1 MDQLLEKYFIAKE
14 KLKDLQELVEYY
26 KEEIEDS
33 LDESNKE
40 YYKGLMY
47 SVERKTTTCK
57 RLNKKDPPEDIWDEY
72 SKSYNITSLHVTK
85 NGEKLRRRS
94 RSPTRRRSR

>member
-14 KLKDLQELVEYY
+14 KLKDLQELVNYY
-26 KEEIEDS
+26 KEEIEDNLNDS
-33 LDESNKE
+33 KKE

-47 SVERKTTTCK
+47 GVERKSITVNK
-57 RLNKKDPPEDIWDEY
+57 VSKKDLPEDIWEEY
-72 SKSYNITSLHVTK
+72 CKPCKITSLHITK

-94 RSPTRRRSR
+94 RSPTRRKSR

>member
-1 MDQLLEKYFIAKE
+1 MDQLLEKYFLAKE
-14 KLKDLQELVEYY
+14 KLKDIQELVDYY
-26 KEEIEDS
+26 KEEIEDN
-33 LDESNKE
+33 LDENKKE

-47 SVERKTTTCK
+47 SVERKTMTVN
-57 RLNKKDPPEDIWDEY
+57 RVSKKDLPEDIWDEY
-72 SKSYNITSLHVTK
+72 SKPYKIFALHITK